1 MQLIDIRDFMEPKLR
16 QELDA
21 LARFEQIADE
31 HYSNGKKG
39 RELMKELTR
48 DKKMIRILGTLD
60 YIPKLSDEDKERR
73 EKYYESLTEKEKEVI
88 SKYYKLFL
96 KMEKYSNGEGGEST
110 RDKKFAAFMRE
121 KFEEHA

>member
-1 MQLIDIRDFMEPKLR
+1 MLRLGFTINAEVKRVQSRLPGLRAPWLHNGNLIKA
-16 QELDA
+16 LD
-21 LARFEQIADE
+21 
-31 HYSNGKKG
+31 
-39 RELMKELTR
+39 
-48 DKKMIRILGTLD
+48 
-60 YIPKLSDEDKERR
+60 LSDEDKERK